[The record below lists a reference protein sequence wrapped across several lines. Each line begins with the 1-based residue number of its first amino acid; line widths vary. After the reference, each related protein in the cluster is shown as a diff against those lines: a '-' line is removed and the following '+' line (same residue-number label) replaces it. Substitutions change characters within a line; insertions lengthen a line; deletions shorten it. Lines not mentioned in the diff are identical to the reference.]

1 MMREQLLEEAA
12 DWLVRM
18 DNRTLDQNEL
28 RALDSWC
35 KTSPEH
41 ARIWTVACE
50 LNRQFSQLPDHF
62 ARPVLTRARSSRR
75 TLLKSLVGA
84 GLLIPLGALVV
95 RNQPWQ
101 PLLAQHRTAIGERRE
116 LTLDDGSRLILNT
129 DTALDVHVDT
139 HQRLVRL
146 YKGEVWVR
154 SAADPQRSFAISS
167 PAGTAIASSGDS
179 AVFAIRCEADTSL
192 LTVRRHSVSVLPASA
207 EAENNSVLPTHQQCR
222 FNTNGIEW
230 TADAPT
236 GALAWRRGELMVNRW
251 PLEQVV
257 AELSRY
263 RPGILRCDAD
273 VAGISVS
280 GVFQTAKIDQA
291 LEALAALFNLQI
303 TRITPYWVSLGAIA

>member
-28 RALDSWC
+28 RALVRWC

-75 TLLKSLVGA
+75 TLLKSLVGT

-116 LTLDDGSRLILNT
+116 LTLSDGSKLILNT
-129 DTALDVHVDT
+129 DTALDLHFDEQ
-139 HQRLVRL
+139 QRLIRL

-154 SAADPQRSFAISS
+154 SATDPQRSFAINT
-167 PAGTAIASSGDS
+167 PAGTVIATNGDS
-179 AVFAIRCEADTSL
+179 SVFALHCEGDSSL
-192 LTVRRHSVSVLPASA
+192 LTVQHHSVSVTPASA
-207 EAENNSVLPTHQQCR
+207 ISTLGTLVQTHQQCR
-222 FNTNGIEW
+222 FNSDGIEW
-230 TADAPT
+230 MADAPT
-236 GALAWRRGELMVNRW
+236 DVLAWRRGELVVNRW

-273 VAGISVS
+273 VAGINVS
-280 GVFQTAKIDQA
+280 GVFQTAKTDQA

-303 TRITPYWVSLGAIA
+303 TRITPYWVSLGAVV